1 MQKWYLYRF
10 SWSTRKYVRFQISA
24 ANLPSLFLSSFL
36 KLKTIKILPYCNK
49 SVASIQSWSLLPL
62 LFVFNQ
68 AFCHNFGLL
77 GLWWVVYFFK
87 QEKVFQ
93 RTSVEIYWYIK
104 QGTNMKR
111 LLKGSVSLLQ
121 LLFPPL
127 SDVCRLQS
135 NEVKHQWNC
144 KIPRIPFS
152 INEFHF
158 HRTSEC

>member
-77 GLWWVVYFFK
+77 GLWWVVYFFQTGESFSK
-87 QEKVFQ
+87 NQ
-93 RTSVEIYWYIK
+93 RGNLLIYKARNQHETPLEGQCLASSTAFSAFIRCVQITIK
-104 QGTNMKR
+104 W
-111 LLKGSVSLLQ
+111 S
-121 LLFPPL
+121 
-127 SDVCRLQS
+127 
-135 NEVKHQWNC
+135 
-144 KIPRIPFS
+144 
-152 INEFHF
+152 
-158 HRTSEC
+158 